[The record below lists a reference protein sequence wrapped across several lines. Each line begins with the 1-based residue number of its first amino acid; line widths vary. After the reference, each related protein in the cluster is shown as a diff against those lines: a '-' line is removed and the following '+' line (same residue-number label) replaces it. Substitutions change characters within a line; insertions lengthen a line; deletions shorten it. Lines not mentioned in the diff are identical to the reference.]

1 MPQLAS
7 SAKRL
12 RQSIVRGKRNAFARQ
27 NIDYLFRQFKKAI
40 TVGDGAKAS
49 EFVTKLIPA
58 LDKAAKKN
66 IIKPRKS
73 ARHKSQLMK
82 KINQLKKPA

>member
-12 RQSIVRGKRNAFARQ
+12 RQSITHGKRNNYVRG
-27 NIDYLFRQFKKAI
+27 NIDFLFRGFKKA
-40 TVGDGAKAS
+40 VAAGDSAKAS
-49 EFVTKLIPA
+49 EIITKLIPA

-66 IIKPRKS
+66 IFKPQKS

-82 KINQLKKPA
+82 KLNQLKKSA